1 MNRSKF
7 ETCCHSTRH
16 YLFTFNSKLLVNT
29 NLNNVEEL
37 IECFIK
43 FQLGKSLVSG
53 YTLNHNQQSA
63 KVEKSDKTKNIN

>member
-1 MNRSKF
+1 M
-7 ETCCHSTRH
+7 
-16 YLFTFNSKLLVNT
+16 
-29 NLNNVEEL
+29 VEEL

-63 KVEKSDKTKNIN
+63 KVEKSDKTKSIN